1 MISLGRRTGGARAE
15 PRGVEPEPAFELR
28 RHGVVLVRPLL
39 RALALGA
46 AGGAV
51 VVLVPRPA
59 VQAVGAVVLAV
70 GAVVALRAVAR
81 WDRTRIVVTPDT
93 LLVVRGV
100 LGRSSAAVP
109 LNRIGVVEVDQT
121 LSGRLLGY
129 GTLVAGELEIPYVP
143 RPREV
148 ARLLG

>member
-1 MISLGRRTGGARAE
+1 MAPGRRTVGARAE
-15 PRGVEPEPAFELR
+15 TGAVEPEPAFELR

-39 RALALGA
+39 GALALGA
-46 AGGAV
+46 GGGAV
-51 VVLVPRPA
+51 VVLAPWPGL
-59 VQAVGAVVLAV
+59 QAAGAVVLAV
-70 GAVVALRAVAR
+70 AAAAALRAVAR

-109 LNRIGVVEVDQT
+109 LDRIGVVEVDQT

-148 ARLLG
+148 ARLLA